1 MHSWMNGVDLGVTCV
16 LIVAWLVLI
25 ALVGSAATFI
35 SRPPQLP

>member
-1 MHSWMNGVDLGVTCV
+1 MLSWMNGVDWVVVCV

-25 ALVGSAATFI
+25 ALVGSAATFN